1 MQDKKRTVS
10 LKTNAKDLGTVLN
23 LLGVK
28 EEVNVEVVVSV
39 EDNKNTYK
47 ILNAPAVLDWDF
59 SEEKEEL
66 TDFVI
71 NCERR
76 QETDQP
82 EKDDEYEKRCKER
95 EEELKRKVDLII
107 NNPRQY
113 LKDCLGIPGVDEM
126 TDEEVQK
133 ILWATY
139 QTPVAKEEVK
149 KEEEEDDKFYFPNH
163 SIIDDT
169 AGLVKVIESVW
180 IASQIAPGVRF
191 GTKLFGGNFRKAWNN
206 ITIEENTKTDLN
218 HSTTRA
224 MMKLLVDVFYNSP
237 ILEDEIATAYYDT
250 LERIKENF
258 NSLKSAETLNQVMN
272 ILYRHENK
280 KI

>member
-1 MQDKKRTVS
+1 MQDKKRTVR

-39 EDNKNTYK
+39 EDSKNTYK

-59 SEEKEEL
+59 SEEKESAPIKEGWDESEVEKL
-66 TDFVI
+66 PEEKCSEGSDFSEI
-71 NCERR
+71 M
-76 QETDQP
+76 
-82 EKDDEYEKRCKER
+82 K
-95 EEELKRKVDLII
+95 KV
-107 NNPRQY
+107 RAT
-113 LKDCLGIPGVDEM
+113 LKDAGYEGVDEM
-126 TDEEVQK
+126 SDEE
-133 ILWATY
+133 IEREMMTLCR
-139 QTPVAKEEVK
+139 AKDTLGIDLGVK
-149 KEEEEDDKFYFPNH
+149 KEEEEDENTIYFPSH

-180 IASQIAPGVRF
+180 VASQMAPGVRF
-191 GTKLFGGNFRKAWNN
+191 GTKLFEGNFRKAWNN

-237 ILEDEIATAYYDT
+237 TLEDEIATAYYDT